1 MIDNTFTRKIFFIM
15 LFLTLNS
22 MLVCIFYFILFFY
35 LRRLPARRDCV
46 QVGAELGGYLGPE
59 ILEALPV

>member
-1 MIDNTFTRKIFFIM
+1 M

-59 ILEALPV
+59 VLEALPV